1 MKRNSAS
8 IPLHVYAIV
17 VLLLFTVTFASNQAV
32 TVLSQSMP
40 VAPKHCI
47 IIDAGHGGVD
57 GGATSCTGVLESQLN
72 LEIALRLNDLC
83 HLLGLNTHM
92 IRTTDTSVYTEGTT
106 IAQKKISDL
115 KERVRIVNGMDNA
128 ILVSIHQNYFS
139 QSEYWGAQVFHCNN
153 ESSKAFAREMQT
165 QLVSALNQGSNRKAK
180 PASGVYL
187 MEHIQRP
194 GILIECGFLSN
205 PKEEARLRSNE
216 YQKQLCAVIST
227 VCSQFLQQDGSLS

>member
-1 MKRNSAS
+1 
-8 IPLHVYAIV
+8 
-17 VLLLFTVTFASNQAV
+17 
-32 TVLSQSMP
+32 
-40 VAPKHCI
+40 
-47 IIDAGHGGVD
+47 
-57 GGATSCTGVLESQLN
+57 
-72 LEIALRLNDLC
+72 
-83 HLLGLNTHM
+83 M
-92 IRTTDTSVYTEGTT
+92 IRREDISVYTEGET
-106 IAQKKISDL
+106 ISQKKVSDL
-115 KERVRIVNGMDNA
+115 KQRVKIVNETENA

-165 QLVSALNQGSNRKAK
+165 LLVSALNQGSNRKAK